1 MHRVLCARGKK
12 RTYLD
17 NILLIA
23 NVHQFSCLNY
33 LRVEKEKKIGDQVV
47 IMKDLVSSSYF
58 ICFNATSTTSNHF
71 HATKKTRQI
80 ESNYPAKINKDSRP
94 VGNAFQTIQEVK
106 LLTRI
111 KWSKSNIKIFSFF
124 LFFFPNVFLQKA
136 KAIELDRTCDQTSS
150 GGFSMSFGHFTE
162 HMVYTTQLP
171 HLLVII
177 LPWFHAKAGHF
188 FN

>member
-71 HATKKTRQI
+71 HVTKKTRHI

-124 LFFFPNVFLQKA
+124 LFFFQMFSCRKQKLQSL
-136 KAIELDRTCDQTSS
+136 IEHVTR
-150 GGFSMSFGHFTE
+150 
-162 HMVYTTQLP
+162 
-171 HLLVII
+171 LLVEDSQCLLGISPNTWCTQHSSHTC
-177 LPWFHAKAGHF
+177 LS
-188 FN
+188 